1 MIELIFSVFSSTLI
15 YVAFK
20 SFSRFNVN
28 TLNALIV
35 NYFTAFILG
44 FSIQS
49 TSVKLTEIHQF
60 SWFVPAA
67 CLGIL
72 FILIFYLMV
81 MTTQKHGMSVV
92 SVASK
97 MSLSIPLGFV
107 IFYYGETL
115 SVLKILGI
123 ILALFSVYLVSAKTK
138 DGLKVNK
145 SALLLPFGVFIG
157 SGIIE
162 SSLKV
167 LQNDFVSSIET
178 PVFSASVFLFA
189 ALTGSVFFGVRF
201 VKHKTLF
208 TIKDFIGGIALG
220 VPNYFSIYFIIEAL
234 RNPILDSSV
243 VFVINNVSI
252 VVLSTIVGILLFK
265 EHLIHKNKIGIG
277 LAIMSIILVA
287 LANYKLN

>member
-1 MIELIFSVFSSTLI
+1 MIELIFSVISSTLI
-15 YVAFK
+15 YMVFK
-20 SFSRFNVN
+20 SFSRFDIN

-49 TSVKLTEIHQF
+49 TSIKLTEIYHF
-60 SWFVPAA
+60 EWFWPAA
-67 CLGIL
+67 FLGTF

-81 MTTQKHGMSVV
+81 MTTQKHSMSVV

-97 MSLSIPLGFV
+97 MSLSIPVIFV
-107 IFYYGETL
+107 IFYYGESL
-115 SVLKILGI
+115 SFFKVLGI
-123 ILALFSVYLVSAKTK
+123 ILALVSVYLVSAKTK

-145 SALLLPFGVFIG
+145 SALLLPFAVFIG

-167 LQNDFVSSIET
+167 LQNDFVPSIET
-178 PVFSASVFLFA
+178 PVFSASIFLFA
-189 ALTGSVFFGVRF
+189 ALTGSILFVFRYF
-201 VKHKTLF
+201 KSKTLF
-208 TIKDFIGGIALG
+208 KVKDLFGGIALG
-220 VPNYFSIYFIIEAL
+220 VPNYFSIYFIIQAL
-234 RNPILDSSV
+234 RNPNLDSSI

-252 VVLSTIVGILLFK
+252 VVLSTFVGILLFK
-265 EHLIHKNKIGIG
+265 EHLLRKNKIGIG
-277 LAIMSIILVA
+277 LAILSIVLVA

>member
-1 MIELIFSVFSSTLI
+1 MIELIFSVISSTLI

-20 SFSRFNVN
+20 SFSRFSIN

-49 TSVKLTEIHQF
+49 TSIKLTEIHQF
-60 SWFVPAA
+60 EWFWPAA
-67 CLGIL
+67 SLGVL

-97 MSLSIPLGFV
+97 MSLSIPVIFV
-107 IFYYGETL
+107 IFYYGESL
-115 SVLKILGI
+115 SILKVLGI
-123 ILALFSVYLVSAKTK
+123 ILALVSVYLVSAKTK

-145 SALLLPFGVFIG
+145 SALLLPFAVFIG

-162 SSLKV
+162 SSIKV
-167 LQNDFVSSIET
+167 LQNDFVPSIET
-178 PVFSASVFLFA
+178 PVFSASIFLFA
-189 ALTGSVFFGVRF
+189 ALTGSLVFGVRF
-201 VKHKTLF
+201 IKHKTLF
-208 TIKDFIGGIALG
+208 RVKDIIGGIALG
-220 VPNYFSIYFIIEAL
+220 VPNYFSIYFIIQAL
-234 RNPILDSSV
+234 RNPNLDSSI

-265 EHLIHKNKIGIG
+265 EHLLRKNKIGIG
-277 LAIMSIILVA
+277 LALLSIILVA
-287 LANYKLN
+287 LANYNLN

>member
-1 MIELIFSVFSSTLI
+1 VIELIFSVISSTLI

-20 SFSRFNVN
+20 FFSKFNIN

-49 TSVKLTEIHQF
+49 TSIKLTEIHHF
-60 SWFVPAA
+60 EWFWPAA
-67 CLGIL
+67 FLGTF

-97 MSLSIPLGFV
+97 MSLSITVIFV
-107 IFYYGETL
+107 ILYYGESL
-115 SVLKILGI
+115 SILKISGI
-123 ILALFSVYLVSAKTK
+123 ILALVSVYLVSAKTK

-145 SALLLPFGVFIG
+145 SALILPFAVFIG

-167 LQNDFVSSIET
+167 LQNDFVPSIET
-178 PVFSASVFLFA
+178 PVFSASIFLFA
-189 ALTGSVFFGVRF
+189 ALMGIVIFGIRYF
-201 VKHKTLF
+201 KHKISFKT
-208 TIKDFIGGIALG
+208 KDLIGGLALG
-220 VPNYFSIYFIIEAL
+220 VPNYFSIYFIIQAL
-234 RNPILDSSV
+234 RNLNLDSSL

-265 EHLIHKNKIGIG
+265 EHLFRKNKIGIG
-277 LAIMSIILVA
+277 LALLSIILVA
-287 LANYKLN
+287 LANYNLN

>member
-1 MIELIFSVFSSTLI
+1 MIALVFSVISSTLI

-20 SFSRFNVN
+20 IFSRHNIN
-28 TLNALIV
+28 TLNALIF
-35 NYFTAFILG
+35 NYLTAFIIG
-44 FSIQS
+44 YSIQS
-49 TSVKLTEIHQF
+49 TPVRLTEINQF

-67 CLGIL
+67 FLGII

-97 MSLSIPLGFV
+97 MSLSIPVIFV
-107 IFYYGETL
+107 IFYYGEDL
-115 SVLKILGI
+115 SILKVLGI
-123 ILALFSVYLVSAKTK
+123 ILALLSVYLVSAKTK

-145 SALLLPFGVFIG
+145 SALLLPFAVFLG

-162 SSLKV
+162 SSIKV
-167 LQNDFVSSIET
+167 LQNDFVPQEET
-178 PVFSASVFLFA
+178 PVFSASIFLFA
-189 ALTGSVFFGVRF
+189 TLTGIVVFAFRF
-201 VKHKTLF
+201 FKTKELF
-208 TIKDFIGGIALG
+208 RIKDVIGGIALG
-220 VPNYFSIYFIIEAL
+220 IPNYFSIYFLIEAL
-234 RNPILDSSV
+234 RNPNLDSSI

-265 EHLIHKNKIGIG
+265 EHLFRKNKIGIA
-277 LAIMSIILVA
+277 LAVFSIVLVA

>member
-1 MIELIFSVFSSTLI
+1 MIELIFSVISSTLI

-20 SFSRFNVN
+20 SFSKFKIN
-28 TLNALIV
+28 TLNALII
-35 NYFTAFILG
+35 NYYTAFILG

-49 TSVKLTEIHQF
+49 TSVKLIELPNF
-60 SWFVPAA
+60 DWFLPAA
-67 CLGIL
+67 CLGTF

-81 MTTQKHGMSVV
+81 ITTQKNGMSVV

-97 MSLSIPLGFV
+97 MSLSIPVIFV
-107 IFYYGETL
+107 IFYYGESL
-115 SVLKILGI
+115 SILKVLGI
-123 ILALFSVYLVSAKTK
+123 ILALTSVYLVSAKTK

-145 SALLLPFGVFIG
+145 SALLLPFAVFIG

-178 PVFSASVFLFA
+178 PVFSASIFLFA
-189 ALTGSVFFGVRF
+189 ALTGTIVFAFRY
-201 VKHKTLF
+201 VKHKTVF
-208 TIKDFIGGIALG
+208 KVKDLIGGIALG
-220 VPNYFSIYFIIEAL
+220 IPNYFSIYFLIQAL
-234 RNPILDSSV
+234 RHPSLDSSI

-265 EHLIHKNKIGIG
+265 EHLLPKNKIGIG
-277 LAIMSIILVA
+277 LALLSIILVA
-287 LANYKLN
+287 LANYNLN